1 MQIDVGQTGYYQ
13 ESDNAQPVCADVDG
27 FGFCGVAGSNLFEL
41 PKGAA
46 RLETVNQSGF
56 NESLVLKASSLEV
69 MSRDSANLAAAWSW
83 GRPGNELPVGS
94 NHGQAEFG
102 LKTFDS
108 GPVGPE
114 YTQRVHNNHALS
126 VVADAWVD
134 EEHPNAQV
142 NGSDRADQAGQ
153 LNPSASENSGHYGQ
167 KRHDASANSGVE
179 ADLGSNGV
187 HDSIIPTKSSPAP
200 KMREETK

>member
-13 ESDNAQPVCADVDG
+13 ESDNALPVCADVDG

-46 RLETVNQSGF
+46 RFETVNQSGLD
-56 NESLVLKASSLEV
+56 ESLILEASSLEV
-69 MSRDSANLAAAWSW
+69 MFRDSANLSPARSW
-83 GRPGNELPVGS
+83 GRPGDELLGGG
-94 NHGQAEFG
+94 HYGQAEFG

-108 GPVGPE
+108 GPVGFE
-114 YTQRVHNNHALS
+114 DSQRVHNNHTLS

>member
-46 RLETVNQSGF
+46 RFETVNQSGLD
-56 NESLVLKASSLEV
+56 ESLVLEASSLEV
-69 MSRDSANLAAAWSW
+69 MFRDSANFSPARSW
-83 GRPGNELPVGS
+83 GRPGDELLGGG
-94 NHGQAEFG
+94 HYGQTEFG

-108 GPVGPE
+108 APISFE
-114 YTQRVHNNHALS
+114 DSQRVDHNYTLS
-126 VVADAWVD
+126 VVTDAWVD

-153 LNPSASENSGHYGQ
+153 LSPSASENSGDYGQ
-167 KRHDASANSGVE
+167 KGHDASAYPGVE

-187 HDSIIPTKSSPAP
+187 HESIIPTKSSPAP

>member
-27 FGFCGVAGSNLFEL
+27 LGFCGVAGSNLFEL

-46 RLETVNQSGF
+46 GFETLNQSRF
-56 NESLVLKASSLEV
+56 DESLVLEASSFEV
-69 MSRDSANLAAAWSW
+69 MLGNSANLPSARSW
-83 GRPGNELPVGS
+83 GGPGNELLASGDY
-94 NHGQAEFG
+94 GQAEFG
-102 LKTFDS
+102 FKAFDGS
-108 GPVGPE
+108 PISLE
-114 YTQRVHNNHALS
+114 NSQRVDDNDALS
-126 VVADAWVD
+126 VVTDVRVD
-134 EEHPNAQV
+134 EEYPDTQV
-142 NGSDRADQAGQ
+142 DGSDRAEQARQ
-153 LNPSASENSGHYGQ
+153 LSPSPSKNRWDYGQ
-167 KRHDASANSGVE
+167 EGNNASANPGVE